1 MFKKCIIFFSL
12 FLFLAGCGEG
22 SKIEKVISQRLKDP
36 NSVQFKDMFVSSD
49 GKRACITWN
58 AKNSMGGYGEWDV
71 AVLNK
76 ANSEWEVETME
87 GGSSD
92 QCTQNSLDIRDNFDR
107 VMDETIAAA
116 KTTEAR
122 QQALAMKQNSEY
134 IPNELR
140 VKIIEAWERVKKLEK
155 ELEKAE
161 K

>member
-1 MFKKCIIFFSL
+1 MFKKYIIFFSL

-22 SKIEKVISQRLKDP
+22 SKVEKVISQRLKDP
-36 NSVQFKDMFVSSD
+36 SSVQFKDMFVSSD

-92 QCTQNSLDIRDNFDR
+92 QCTQNSLDIREKFNR
-107 VMDETIAAA
+107 TIEEQLLAA
-116 KTTEAR
+116 KT
-122 QQALAMKQNSEY
+122 
-134 IPNELR
+134 
-140 VKIIEAWERVKKLEK
+140 IERRKKLEK
-155 ELEKAE
+155 MKDVSDYIPVEVRAQMVKAWEQAKSNGTKLE
-161 K
+161 